1 MIQILKFADPNSARV
16 YEYQKD
22 LGRALFSVR
31 LLKAPDEK
39 QLALQA
45 IFHLDCRR

>member
-1 MIQILKFADPNSARV
+1 MIQVLKVADPNSERV
-16 YEYQKD
+16 YEHQKD

-39 QLALQA
+39 LLAL
-45 IFHLDCRR
+45 